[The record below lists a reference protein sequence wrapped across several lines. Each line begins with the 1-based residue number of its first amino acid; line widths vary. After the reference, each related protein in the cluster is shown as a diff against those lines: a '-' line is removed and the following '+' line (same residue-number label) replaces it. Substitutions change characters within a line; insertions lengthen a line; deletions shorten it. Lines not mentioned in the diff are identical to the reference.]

1 MKKRLLPIIFHSGFI
16 VIRHSCFVIFRIRC
30 IAVGVPEEPF
40 PSASRRCADMATVTL
55 RKVTLRLIPF
65 LFILYIVAWL
75 DRVNVGFAAVQ
86 VNGDIGLSS
95 AAVGLRSGVVFVG
108 YCVCA

>member
-1 MKKRLLPIIFHSGFI
+1 MTKRLLPIIFHSGFI

-75 DRVNVGFAAVQ
+75 DRVNVGFAALRI
-86 VNGDIGLSS
+86 D
-95 AAVGLRSGVVFVG
+95 AVLVMCSGWF
-108 YCVCA
+108 